1 MICKNYKEYY
11 QFAIKIGFGNYR
23 PHSGLTNSGRDRS
36 FVIFSLIAIVIFA
49 LIYFLN
55 SGNLLYLL

>member
-11 QFAIKIGFGNYR
+11 QSSIKIGFGNYR
-23 PHSGLTNSGRDRS
+23 PYSGSTNFGRDRS
-36 FVIFSLIAIVIFA
+36 FVISSLIAIVIFA

-55 SGNLLYLL
+55 SGNL